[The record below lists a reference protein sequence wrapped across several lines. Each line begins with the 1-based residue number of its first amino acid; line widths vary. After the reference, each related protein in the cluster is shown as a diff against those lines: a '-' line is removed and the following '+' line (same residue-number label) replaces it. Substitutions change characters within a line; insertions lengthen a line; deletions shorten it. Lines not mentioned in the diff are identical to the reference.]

1 MNAKAPNLERL
12 QSGRSVSILPDLH
25 SPKGLLVQT
34 GALLVAT
41 FALLC
46 LLKPLVLHSVEG
58 RLSLMGAPIRSFDFL
73 QDGAMTYAIV
83 LGTLPGDG
91 KESLA
96 YLESDDRGQ
105 TFGSPSLID
114 LHDEVVIS
122 NRANSIRLTKKGSL
136 LMVVYQVK
144 GQFPGNGPLRVAVSK
159 DKGAHWISGIQ
170 PVTGDAQENQSY
182 PVVKSDEQGNAHLFW
197 LDDRDEA
204 GDTVGLRSAT
214 SHDGGLTWQQ
224 EVTLDDRV
232 CTCCSLQVAEL
243 PKSRLAVL
251 YRDHSPK
258 DMRLGILDAAHAQ
271 WTQKPRVGAY
281 GWGFEGCPHMG
292 GGLQGQ
298 WIKDDFVLHAA
309 VWTGADSNQGI
320 HYLRSRD
327 LGSSWSDDLLID
339 EVGGDPELV
348 TADGARLAIAYR
360 QGIGLGARIIVRVSH
375 DAGLHWASPRV
386 FGSPGL
392 KMERPK
398 LIADATGYT
407 VLWTE
412 TSEANARRLRL
423 HSASWKDSQ

>member
-1 MNAKAPNLERL
+1 MDAKAPNLERL
-12 QSGRSVSILPDLH
+12 QSGRSVSSLPDLH
-25 SPKGLLVQT
+25 SPKGLLVRAW
-34 GALLVAT
+34 ALLGAT
-41 FALLC
+41 FASLC
-46 LLKPLVLHSVEG
+46 LLNPLVWHSVEG

-73 QDGAMTYAIV
+73 QEGAMTYAIV

-105 TFGSPSLID
+105 TFGSPSFID
-114 LHDEVVIS
+114 LHGEVVIS
-122 NRANSIRLTKKGSL
+122 NRANSIQLTKKDSQ

-144 GQFPGNGPLRVAVSK
+144 GKFPGNGPLRVAVSK

-170 PVTGDAQENQSY
+170 PVTGDPQENQSY

-197 LDDRDEA
+197 LDDRNEA

-214 SHDGGLTWQQ
+214 SLDGGLSWKQ

-232 CTCCSLQVAEL
+232 CTCCSLHVAEL
-243 PKSRLAVL
+243 PESRLAVL

-258 DMRLGILDAAHAQ
+258 DMRLGILDAAQ
-271 WTQKPRVGAY
+271 TEWTQKPRVGAF

-298 WIKDDFVLHAA
+298 WIKGDFVLHAA
-309 VWTGADSNQGI
+309 VWTGADSHKGI

-327 LGSSWSDDLLID
+327 LGSLWSDDLLID
-339 EVGGDPELV
+339 AAGSDPELV
-348 TADGARLAIAYR
+348 TAEGERVAIAYR
-360 QGIGLGARIIVRVSH
+360 QGIGPGARIIVRLSH
-375 DAGLHWASPRV
+375 DAGLHWTSPRV

-398 LIADATGYT
+398 LIADAAGYT

-412 TSEANARRLRL
+412 TSEANSRRLRL
-423 HSASWKDSQ
+423 HSASWKDSE